1 MEGDRPTLTATGDA
15 SDGSGRPPR
24 GRFGRDVVLEYLGGG
39 AMRDVYSAYDPQLDR
54 KLAIK
59 ILRPQTIGN
68 PARLWR
74 IAPDA

>member
-1 MEGDRPTLTATGDA
+1 
-15 SDGSGRPPR
+15 
-24 GRFGRDVVLEYLGGG
+24 VL
-39 AMRDVYSAYDPQLDR
+39 VDR